1 MTSSRAT
8 SPTISSLISCS
19 QVIRVNDASET
30 TLAPSK
36 SVSIDKEVR
45 CEFDIDWTN
54 IWHGSMRLEG
64 AKLTLRPKNHRYPNT
79 ALAWNTKERDI
90 GSVSFAT

>member
-8 SPTISSLISCS
+8 SPAISSLLSCS
-19 QVIRVNDASET
+19 QVIRVDDASET
-30 TLAPSK
+30 TLAPFE

-54 IWHGSMRLEG
+54 IWHGSTRLEG
-64 AKLTLRPKNHRYPNT
+64 AKNHGYSDT
-79 ALAWNTKERDI
+79 APAWNAKERDI